1 MKRHL
6 IGIGGVGMSALATA
20 LVKLGD
26 EVTGADRTL
35 GTGNIRFL
43 ESLGVRVYPDDGS
56 GVDAATDEVIVSTAI
71 EPTNPGLVKARSL
84 GIPVTH
90 RAKALHEHVR
100 ECRKIQLGRIGPE
113 DPGSS
118 IRVLGELD
126 IINAYERIRAYYLNC
141 AETLAGGKR

>member
-1 MKRHL
+1 MVRRLRRQKQQISDKSQKL
-6 IGIGGVGMSALATA
+6 ILNVHARVAA
-20 LVKLGD
+20 YAA
-26 EVTGADRTL
+26 EVTPL
-35 GTGNIRFL
+35 IRSPRGVIPL
-43 ESLGVRVYPDDGS
+43 EKLQ
-56 GVDAATDEVIVSTAI
+56 AE
-71 EPTNPGLVKARSL
+71 
-84 GIPVTH
+84 
-90 RAKALHEHVR
+90 AKALHEHVR